1 MVVRIVWCVLNR
13 LLELGHK
20 QIMGNDR
27 NARSAQHVNFL
38 LIKNTAGMLGE
49 FQCWSLSR
57 KLVERKAF
65 DFRSS
70 VGLSCTMLIST
81 DSSGKC
87 SILLFFS
94 STFNFFFYSLKK
106 GLCNFTACFSVLMS
120 MLKGSVYVAP
130 LFTWWSHTAKLFH
143 IVLDFKCT
151 LSMTGKKK
159 NIGFVKKF
167 MSKL

>member
-87 SILLFFS
+87 SIL
-94 STFNFFFYSLKK
+94 FFFLLLIFFHSLKK

-143 IVLDFKCT
+143 IVDFKCA

-159 NIGFVKKF
+159 NIWFVKKF

>member
-13 LLELGHK
+13 LLKLGHK

-87 SILLFFS
+87 SILFFLLLLLI
-94 STFNFFFYSLKK
+94 FFFFYHLKK

-120 MLKGSVYVAP
+120 MLKGSVYVTP

-159 NIGFVKKF
+159 IYI
-167 MSKL
+167 LDL

>member
-87 SILLFFS
+87 SILFFLLLFFFRFLYKIVFYHKICGKIFFWVLQKLPGS
-94 STFNFFFYSLKK
+94 KDFNIQMFCFKIMRYYVMFYFLR
-106 GLCNFTACFSVLMS
+106 
-120 MLKGSVYVAP
+120 
-130 LFTWWSHTAKLFH
+130 
-143 IVLDFKCT
+143 
-151 LSMTGKKK
+151 LSNVILT
-159 NIGFVKKF
+159 
-167 MSKL
+167 

>member
-1 MVVRIVWCVLNR
+1 MVVVRIVWCVLNR

-87 SILLFFS
+87 SILFFLLLLLI
-94 STFNFFFYSLKK
+94 FFFYHLKK

-143 IVLDFKCT
+143 IVLGFKCT
-151 LSMTGKKK
+151 LSMTGKK
-159 NIGFVKKF
+159 NIYI
-167 MSKL
+167 LDL